1 MPSFAPR
8 SLAPIKQQETLAKRE
23 ARLKHT
29 LAISAQADAIAMAAE
44 HVRESQ
50 LNILKA
56 RRELLR
62 YKPESVETSRQLE
75 NITAEEILWRGLS
88 IENITKRYES

>member
-1 MPSFAPR
+1 MPSFVPR
-8 SLAPIKQQETLAKRE
+8 SLAPVKQQETLAKRE
-23 ARLKHT
+23 ARLRH
-29 LAISAQADAIAMAAE
+29 AISTSANADAIATSAE

-62 YKPESVETSRQLE
+62 YKPESLEVTLQLE
-75 NITAEEILWRGLS
+75 NIAADEVVWRNLS
-88 IENITKRYES
+88 IDDITRRYGF

>member
-1 MPSFAPR
+1 
-8 SLAPIKQQETLAKRE
+8 
-23 ARLKHT
+23 
-29 LAISAQADAIAMAAE
+29 MAAE

-56 RRELLR
+56 RREQLR